1 MNQFNTSQTSILTH
15 PFLTSNHGKKISA
28 IAMDVDNDGQRIA
41 DRIQD
46 KDIMDTALDNPYEA
60 SSNAID
66 TDAPAKGEVA
76 PATEPTPV
84 PEKSTETDDG
94 AQQSSKYMRKTPH

>member
-1 MNQFNTSQTSILTH
+1 
-15 PFLTSNHGKKISA
+15 
-28 IAMDVDNDGQRIA
+28 MDVDNDGQRIA

-46 KDIMDTALDNPYEA
+46 RDIMDTTLDNPYEA

-66 TDAPAKGEVA
+66 TEAPAKGDVA
-76 PATEPTPV
+76 PAPEPTSV
-84 PEKSTETDDG
+84 PENSTEKDDE